1 MTTEQTSERA
11 TQLGMIDDWIELSAR
26 SGKKRGV
33 RRLEVQFQLSTAK
46 AIFFINIGEQCMLE
60 AEFKYIVLE

>member
-1 MTTEQTSERA
+1 
-11 TQLGMIDDWIELSAR
+11 MIDDWIELSAR

-60 AEFKYIVLE
+60 VEFKYIVLE